1 VTDTRLDKNSRLDD
15 CRYYHCA
22 KYEAALGHV
31 STRLGAQGVLWF
43 AWASGS
49 RINECRY
56 LNDQRDLTIYLPQRF
71 GIRIRSVMYNNI
83 LIPLE
88 NSPADSTIL
97 THIKPL
103 ARMTGAKLL
112 LVHVADGW
120 VARNFNQLQLAES
133 QEMKEDRVYL
143 EKRQRELVDEGFS
156 CDALLALGEP
166 SDEIVKLAREKY
178 VDLIAMTTHG
188 HRFISDI
195 LYGATAD
202 KVRHA
207 VDIPV
212 LLVRAK

>member
-1 VTDTRLDKNSRLDD
+1 M
-15 CRYYHCA
+15 YH
-22 KYEAALGHV
+22 H
-31 STRLGAQGVLWF
+31 
-43 AWASGS
+43 
-49 RINECRY
+49 
-56 LNDQRDLTIYLPQRF
+56 
-71 GIRIRSVMYNNI
+71 I

-88 NSPADSTIL
+88 NSSADETIL
-97 THIKPL
+97 IHIKPL

-133 QEMKEDRVYL
+133 EEMKQDRAYL
-143 EKRQRELVDEGFS
+143 ERRRSELAAEGFT
-156 CDALLALGEP
+156 CAAVLALGEP
-166 SDEIVKLAREKY
+166 SDEIVKLAREKDI
-178 VDLIAMTTHG
+178 DLIAMTTHG

-207 VDIPV
+207 VDVPV